1 MQTLNTNLPVADL
14 RLLEQGRAE
23 IAMHDI
29 VLASGNPGKI
39 REIQAILADHP
50 IVPQSAFN
58 VVEVEETGTTFVEN
72 AILKARNAAL
82 HCKLPAIADDSGLV
96 VDALNGAPGV
106 ISARYAGVGAGDRD
120 NLDKL
125 LRELEG
131 VPDELR
137 TARFICVMVFMEH
150 ANDPCPLIAQ
160 GVWEGRILDHA
171 VGENGFGYDPVF
183 WVPEQGCASAELSAA
198 LKNALSHRGQALK
211 HLSALIKAREN
222 D

>member
-1 MQTLNTNLPVADL
+1 MTFSTL
-14 RLLEQGRAE
+14 QK
-23 IAMHDI
+23 I

-39 REIQAILADHP
+39 REIQAILAEHP

-58 VVEVEETGTTFVEN
+58 VADAEETGATFVEN

-82 HCKLPAIADDSGLV
+82 HCQLPAIADDSGLV

-106 ISARYAGVGAGDRD
+106 ISARYAGVGAGDRG

-150 ANDPCPLIAQ
+150 AYDPCPVIAQ

-171 VGENGFGYDPVF
+171 AGENGFGYDPVF
-183 WVPEQGCASAELSAA
+183 WVPEQLCTSAQLPEAV
-198 LKNALSHRGQALK
+198 KNSLSHRGQALK
-211 HLSALIKAREN
+211 SLTALIKAREAA
-222 D
+222 

>member
-1 MQTLNTNLPVADL
+1 MTFSTL
-14 RLLEQGRAE
+14 QK
-23 IAMHDI
+23 I

-58 VVEVEETGTTFVEN
+58 VIDVEETGATFVEN

-82 HCKLPAIADDSGLV
+82 HCRLPAIADDSGLV
-96 VDALNGAPGV
+96 VDALDGAPGV
-106 ISARYAGVGAGDRD
+106 ISARYAGVGASDQD
-120 NLDKL
+120 NLNKL

-137 TARFICVMVFMEH
+137 TARFICVMVFMAH
-150 ANDPCPLIAQ
+150 ANDPCPVIAQ

-183 WVPEQGCASAELSAA
+183 WVPEQNCASAELPAA
-198 LKNALSHRGQALK
+198 VKNSLSHRGQALK
-211 HLSALIKAREN
+211 ALTALIKARESA
-222 D
+222 

>member
-1 MQTLNTNLPVADL
+1 MIFSTINK
-14 RLLEQGRAE
+14 
-23 IAMHDI
+23 I

-58 VVEVEETGTTFVEN
+58 VVDVEETGATFVEN

-106 ISARYAGVGAGDRD
+106 ISARYAGVGASDLD

-150 ANDPCPLIAQ
+150 ANDPCPVIAQ
-160 GVWEGRILDHA
+160 GVWEGRILDHT

-183 WVPEQGCASAELSAA
+183 WVPEQSCTSAELPAA
-198 LKNALSHRGQALK
+198 VKNSLSHRGRALK
-211 HLSALIKAREN
+211 TLTALIKAREST
-222 D
+222 